1 MPKVTPRKIEE
12 KIDRTLN
19 AWEQIAPTKSFGG
32 MTLVQFREVVAPSIA
47 ARDRIEDL
55 EDQTTQAITQR
66 DQADDASLDKIQLVV
81 NGVLADPTEGADSA
95 LYEALGYTRKS
106 DRKSGLTFKTKKTGG
121 GAGGGPTP

>member
-12 KIDRTLN
+12 KIERTLN

-32 MTLVQFREVVAPSIA
+32 MTLTQFREVVAPSIT
-47 ARDRIEDL
+47 ARDLIEDL

-66 DQADDASLDKIQLVV
+66 DQADDTSLDKIQLVV
-81 NGVLADPTEGADSA
+81 NGVLADPTEGPDSA

-106 DRKSGLTFKTKKTGG
+106 ERKSGLTVKNRKTGG
-121 GAGGGPTP
+121 SAPQP